1 LVNGTRVE
9 IKNISS
15 ANSAKDQVGKAIK
28 QIGTSGSLIVNAAN
42 SQLSKIE
49 LEEALFKCMAEK
61 HLIPATVVKIK

>member
-1 LVNGTRVE
+1 MEQEL
-9 IKNISS
+9 KLKISRQPIQR
-15 ANSAKDQVGKAIK
+15 KDQVGKAIK